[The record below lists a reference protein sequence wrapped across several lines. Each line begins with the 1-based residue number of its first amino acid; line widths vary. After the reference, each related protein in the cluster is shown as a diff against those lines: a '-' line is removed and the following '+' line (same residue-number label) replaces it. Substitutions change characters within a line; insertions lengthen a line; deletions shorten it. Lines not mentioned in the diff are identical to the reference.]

1 MKIGQFSDSFLP
13 VVDGVGRV
21 VSNYARVMGDQCE
34 SCYVI
39 APQTPDTVLQ
49 TATPAPQHL
58 SPSSEAG
65 TKSPQGSTTP
75 PQNLIT
81 PQRQN
86 LTTQPQQNCH
96 SPLTRSYEL
105 IEFRGITLP
114 FLKQYRI
121 GFPALDRR
129 FRRQMAQ
136 TQLDIVHAHDPFM
149 AGHEAIRVAR
159 RQGIPVVGTFH
170 SKYSDDFQQVTHSK
184 TLARWGVHFIVSFYT
199 KCDQV
204 WTVSNSAADVLR
216 AYGYKGAIEVVENGT
231 DRIEADPEIVRMVSE
246 CYGLGELPVLLF
258 VGQMNWKKNVRRILE
273 AVKILVEQGR
283 ALKLVLA
290 GQGPSEPEI
299 RALAAA
305 MGLGKLVVFT
315 GHVSDPQVL
324 HGLYARANLLVFP
337 SLYDTAGLVVS
348 EAAALGTPAL
358 LVAGS
363 SAAEA
368 VKDGENG
375 FLAKDTPQDL
385 AERIAWA
392 LEHPDRLREIGQAAR
407 MSIPRPWKDV
417 VAGVLDRYEEL
428 IASYESRQR

>member
-75 PQNLIT
+75 SQNLIT
-81 PQRQN
+81 PQQQN
-86 LTTQPQQNCH
+86 LTTQPQQDCL
-96 SPLTRSYEL
+96 SPLKRSYKL
-105 IEFRGITLP
+105 IEFRSLTLP

-129 FRRQMAQ
+129 FRRQMAN

-149 AGHEAIRVAR
+149 AGHEAIRVGR
-159 RQGIPVVGTFH
+159 RLGIPVVGTFH
-170 SKYSDDFQQVTHSK
+170 SKYLDDFQQVTHSK
-184 TLARWGVHFIVSFYT
+184 TLARWGVHFVVNFYA

-231 DRIEADPEIVRMVSE
+231 DRIEADPESVRMVSE

>member
-75 PQNLIT
+75 SQNLIT

-96 SPLTRSYEL
+96 SHLTRSYKL

-184 TLARWGVHFIVSFYT
+184 TLARWGVQI
-199 KCDQV
+199 
-204 WTVSNSAADVLR
+204 
-216 AYGYKGAIEVVENGT
+216 
-231 DRIEADPEIVRMVSE
+231 
-246 CYGLGELPVLLF
+246 
-258 VGQMNWKKNVRRILE
+258 
-273 AVKILVEQGR
+273 
-283 ALKLVLA
+283 
-290 GQGPSEPEI
+290 
-299 RALAAA
+299 
-305 MGLGKLVVFT
+305 
-315 GHVSDPQVL
+315 
-324 HGLYARANLLVFP
+324 
-337 SLYDTAGLVVS
+337 
-348 EAAALGTPAL
+348 
-358 LVAGS
+358 
-363 SAAEA
+363 
-368 VKDGENG
+368 
-375 FLAKDTPQDL
+375 
-385 AERIAWA
+385 
-392 LEHPDRLREIGQAAR
+392 
-407 MSIPRPWKDV
+407 
-417 VAGVLDRYEEL
+417 
-428 IASYESRQR
+428 